1 MAQQSRS
8 TIKTYFETG
17 DVPTQSQFEDSF
29 DSEVFWQ
36 DDVETTLGTTD
47 TKIPTSK
54 AVSDAI
60 SAIPTPTLQ
69 DVTTAGNTTVVG
81 IDIGGSI
88 SLNSTPQKV
97 DIAASGQIDFT
108 PDTSSP
114 SIKTTITFTT
124 PTANNQITFKDESG
138 TVAFLS
144 DIGGGAVDSV
154 NGYTGTV
161 VLTATDVDALQRDGS
176 NANSD
181 VDLGT
186 YALNTK
192 SVKVNGTGGA
202 GHLSLKHQSSGATAS
217 GSESAIYADNSG
229 NPQWKNSSSAV
240 DAMVTSTL
248 FGSIVNALTGKTTPV
263 DADMI
268 GIADSAASN
277 ASKKVTW
284 SNVKATLK
292 TYFDTI
298 YTTTSAVATQITTAL
313 SGYATQA
320 WVTSQGYI
328 TNVVTALGYTPENV
342 ANKSDSYTASSSTT
356 YASTK
361 AVVDGLATKQASLG
375 YTPLN
380 PSNNLS
386 DVSNT
391 TTVRTNL
398 GFDTLL
404 PVLAET
410 ATDGATSSGTT
421 NTYSTG
427 VLITPAMINVDTSIE
442 VVYGFRK
449 TGTAGQPTVRIYAN
463 ATNDLSG
470 SPILIGVLTTT
481 GTILNA
487 AQSRFLRIKVKNG
500 TGAGTEVLATS
511 VTANQ
516 TDFTLPTTAV
526 STLAIDWTSN
536 KYIVAAVQAGNAGD
550 SVRISFLKVR
560 R

>member
-1 MAQQSRS
+1 MAQQSRT

-47 TKIPTSK
+47 TKVPTSK

-69 DVTTAGNTTVVG
+69 DVTTAGNTTTDVITTNG
-81 IDIGGSI
+81 LQLI
-88 SLNSTPQKV
+88 SGNEQVSFATN
-97 DIAASGQIDFT
+97 GQIDFT
-108 PDTSSP
+108 PDTTTP
-114 SIKTTITFTT
+114 TNKTTISITP
-124 PTANNQITFKDESG
+124 PTANNNITFKDESG

-186 YALNTK
+186 YALNAK

-202 GHLSLKHQSSGATAS
+202 GHLSLKHQSSAATAT

-229 NPQWKNSSSAV
+229 NPQWKNDGNAV

-248 FGSIVNALTGKTTPV
+248 FGSIVNALTGKTTPI

-292 TYFDTI
+292 TYFDTL
-298 YTTTSAVATQITTAL
+298 YQAT
-313 SGYATQA
+313 
-320 WVTSQGYI
+320 
-328 TNVVTALGYTPENV
+328 
-342 ANKSDSYTASSSTT
+342 
-356 YASTK
+356 
-361 AVVDGLATKQASLG
+361 LG

-391 TTVRTNL
+391 TTARTNL
-398 GFDTLL
+398 GFDTMNA
-404 PVLAET
+404 VLAET
-410 ATDGATSSGTT
+410 ATDGAASSGTT

-427 VLITPAMINVDTSIE
+427 VLITPTMINVDTSIE

-463 ATNDLSG
+463 TTNDLSG

-500 TGAGTEVLATS
+500 TGSGTEVLATT

-536 KYIVAAVQAGNAGD
+536 KYIVAEVKAGNAGD